1 MNTLRDRPGWTD
13 RRPWQASTAP
23 SPYWLAA
30 ALVVGPFLLVVIA
43 GQGSAR
49 RALFCVAIVFL
60 VMGLVSWKLL
70 RLEVIWAKV
79 RRHRRMLCFNCLYPL
94 GEIRAAGRCPECGEP
109 YTIEETQSKW
119 RSAEQ
124 RLRRGWLVL
133 PDPEPDPNDRPGG
146 PDT

>member
-1 MNTLRDRPGWTD
+1 MNAREHRPGWPG
-13 RRPWQASTAP
+13 RRPWQSTTAP

-49 RALFCVAIVFL
+49 WAMLCLAIVFL

-70 RLEVIWAKV
+70 RLEVVWVKV

-94 GEIRAAGRCPECGEP
+94 GEIGAAGRCPECGEP
-109 YTIEETQSKW
+109 FTNLELQYLW
-119 RSAEQ
+119 RSAEE

-133 PDPEPDPNDRPGG
+133 PDPEPDPSSKPRG